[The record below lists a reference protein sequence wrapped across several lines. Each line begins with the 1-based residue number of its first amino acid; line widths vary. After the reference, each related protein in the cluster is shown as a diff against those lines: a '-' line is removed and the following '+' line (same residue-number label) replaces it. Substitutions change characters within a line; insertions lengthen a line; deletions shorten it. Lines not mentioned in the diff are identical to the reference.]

1 MRVGI
6 VCMSDKGSKGE
17 REDIST
23 KVMVECVEDFG
34 YEVVKTSLIPDEIDI
49 IEKTLLEFIERGDI
63 DLLLTTGGT
72 GFSPRDVTPEATL
85 KVIER
90 LTPGIAEAMRAFS
103 LKITNRGMLSR
114 GVAGIR
120 KNTLIINFP
129 GSPKAV
135 KELLEYILDPVH
147 HGLEILLKQTG
158 DCARK

>member
-6 VCMSDKGSKGE
+6 ICMSDKGSKGE

-34 YEVVKTSLIPDEIDI
+34 YEVVKTSLIPDEIDV

>member
-6 VCMSDKGSKGE
+6 ICMSDKGSKGE